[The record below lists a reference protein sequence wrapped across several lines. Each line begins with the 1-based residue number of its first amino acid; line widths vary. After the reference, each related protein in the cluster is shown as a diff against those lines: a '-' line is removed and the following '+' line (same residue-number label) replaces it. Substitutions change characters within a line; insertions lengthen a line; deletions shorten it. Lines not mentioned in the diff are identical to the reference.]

1 MDKKIKNNIIEQIN
15 NELICT
21 MDNLVREEKGLANY
35 FSYQGSYDLA
45 EKLYLDILILEK
57 DLCQIRGGIFDR
69 DIFEMDLGEMSKF
82 YKERHN
88 NIDIKTLNYQERK
101 NQLLV
106 KASEIDW
113 LYNGQWIDFVSNLWE
128 LREKYENLAAITLAS
143 KNYMR
148 LIRIYDRIIGL
159 NSDLI
164 SYIDDSKDKISL
176 SENYRDLAAIYRFFE
191 NTKEEEKYLILAME
205 ISKNIE
211 DEDLEI
217 SIKVNLSKSYYGWIE
232 FLKENS
238 RYKEAANCAKEA
250 IKILKKCQK
259 EYNSYH
265 IDSGLIDLYNI
276 LTEVYYNDKDYKQ
289 ALKYSILALSKSKAY
304 NKGLETKNSKRKLD
318 RALLNRVKI
327 EEVI

>member
-1 MDKKIKNNIIEQIN
+1 MDNKIRNNIIETIN
-15 NELICT
+15 KELIFT
-21 MDNLVREEKGLANY
+21 MDKLVSREKALANY

-69 DIFEMDLGEMSKF
+69 DIFEMDLEEMSKF

-101 NQLLV
+101 NQVLI

-128 LREKYENLAAITLAS
+128 LREKYENFAAISLAS
-143 KNYMR
+143 KNYMD
-148 LIRIYDRIIGL
+148 LIKIYDRIIGL
-159 NSDLI
+159 NNDLI

-176 SENYRDLAAIYRFFE
+176 AENYRDLAVIYGFLE

-205 ISKNIE
+205 LSKNIE
-211 DEDLEI
+211 DEDLEE
-217 SIKVNLSKSYYGWIE
+217 SIKLNLSKSYYGWIE
-232 FLKENS
+232 FLKEKS
-238 RYKEAANCAKEA
+238 RYKEAVDCAKEA
-250 IKILKKCQK
+250 IKILQKCQK
-259 EYNSYH
+259 EYDSYH
-265 IDSGLIDLYNI
+265 IESGLIDLYII

-289 ALKYSILALSKSKAY
+289 ALKYAILALSKSKAY
-304 NKGLETKNSKRKLD
+304 NKGLETKNSKRKLN
-318 RALLNRVKI
+318 RALLNKVKI